1 MMEQEGD
8 LGFDFSK
15 ATAVEKFD
23 RQATRQPEG
32 MQLVDFVVEEA
43 RRLIMVEIKDPS
55 CKPKRDTPAAQDAL
69 DRSRTDFSK
78 KIQNDSLIAD
88 DLVPKGRDTYTYLH
102 LMKREGKP
110 LLYAFL
116 LGADQLSID
125 HALLLAF
132 KDRLLARL
140 RHEADQPWARQY
152 VADCIVLTEKTWPL
166 AFPQF
171 PMKRLR

>member
-8 LGFDFSK
+8 LEFDFSK
-15 ATAVEKFD
+15 ATVVEKLD

-55 CKPKRDTPAAQDAL
+55 CKPQRDTPAAQDAL
-69 DRSRTDFSK
+69 GRSRADFSR
-78 KIQNDSLIAD
+78 KIQNDSLIANE
-88 DLVPKGRDTYTYLH
+88 LVPKGRDTYSY
-102 LMKREGKP
+102 
-110 LLYAFL
+110 
-116 LGADQLSID
+116 
-125 HALLLAF
+125 
-132 KDRLLARL
+132 
-140 RHEADQPWARQY
+140 WARQY
-152 VADCIVLTEKTWPL
+152 VTDCIVLTEKTWPL